1 MQSVVIDKPYQFV
14 PAHRGNWWPRF
25 LQRIAPGW
33 LNRKFGI
40 SEFDCRGVERLQE
53 SLAAGHGVL
62 LAPNHCRPCD
72 PFVVAV
78 MIGRAGVAPFTMA
91 SWHLFKQ
98 GWFQAWVLRHGS
110 VFSIYREGVDRTAIG
125 QAIDILANERR
136 PLVVFPEGAVSRTND
151 RLNSLMDGVAFMA
164 RSAAKKKEKQQ
175 PAGKV
180 VIHPVALKYHFRG
193 DIEAALRPTLAEIEH
208 RLAWRIQDS
217 LPLVERIY
225 KVGEALLCLK
235 ELEYLGRPQAGPHDQ
250 RLSHLIDHLLV
261 PLEAEWANGKA
272 EATIV
277 GRVKKLRTAILPD
290 MVQGRV
296 DEEERQ
302 RRWRQLADIYL
313 AQQLSCYPPD
323 YLRSNPTPE
332 RLLET
337 VERFEEDLTDE
348 CRAYRPLVVTV
359 QVGEA
364 IAVSPERQRG
374 AEVDP
379 LMAALE
385 SQLGRMIDDLGQGV

>member
-14 PAHRGNWWPRF
+14 PAHRGNMWPRF
-25 LQRIAPGW
+25 LQRVAPGW

-40 SEFDCRGVERLQE
+40 VDFDCRGVERLQE

-78 MIGRAGVAPFTMA
+78 MIGRAGVAPYTMA

-98 GWFQAWVLRHGS
+98 GRFQAWMLRHGG
-110 VFSIYREGVDRTAIG
+110 VFSIYREGVDRAAIG

-164 RSAAKKKEKQQ
+164 RSAAKKKEKQR

-180 VIHPVALKYHFRG
+180 VIHPVALKYRFLG
-193 DIEAALRPTLAEIEH
+193 DIEAALRPTLGEIEH
-208 RLAWRIQDS
+208 RLAWRRQDG
-217 LPLVERIY
+217 LPLLERIY
-225 KVGEALLCLK
+225 KLGEALLCLK
-235 ELEYLGRPQAGPHDQ
+235 ELEYLGRPQSGPHDQ
-250 RLSHLIDHLLV
+250 RLSQLIDHLLV
-261 PLEAEWANGKA
+261 PLEREWTNGNS
-272 EATIV
+272 EAAIV

-296 DEEERQ
+296 SEEERQ
-302 RRWRQLADIYL
+302 RRWLQLADIYL

-323 YLRSNPTPE
+323 YLRSNPTAE

-374 AEVDP
+374 ADPDP

-385 SQLGRMIDDLGQGV
+385 SQLGRLISEI